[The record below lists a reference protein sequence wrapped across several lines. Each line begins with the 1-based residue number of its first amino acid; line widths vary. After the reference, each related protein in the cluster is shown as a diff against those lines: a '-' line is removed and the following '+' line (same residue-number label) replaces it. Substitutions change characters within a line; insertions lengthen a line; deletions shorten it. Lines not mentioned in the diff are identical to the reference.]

1 MCSKSSLLIDP
12 DELAFAF
19 LTWGEARRG
28 ETTRCKVRLR
38 GELRACIFLTGVGDV
53 TGMADV
59 RSEVFF
65 LMERG
70 SMGVATEIDA
80 LLLALGVDSK
90 LPVGNNGC
98 RLLLVIPER

>member
-1 MCSKSSLLIDP
+1 
-12 DELAFAF
+12 
-19 LTWGEARRG
+19 
-28 ETTRCKVRLR
+28 
-38 GELRACIFLTGVGDV
+38 
-53 TGMADV
+53 MADV